1 MHLVRRLGEGETM
14 RCPHCQ
20 REIAEESNYCYYCG
34 ARQHRPINT
43 GGPAKRL
50 MRSSTDVKIA
60 GVCAGFAEYFGWDP
74 TLVRLGW
81 VVITI
86 FPMPFL
92 GVVAYIVAWL
102 VMPIAPL
109 PLPAAAP
116 AQAPSAEPARSV

>member
-1 MHLVRRLGEGETM
+1 M

-34 ARQHRPINT
+34 ARQHISSSST
-43 GGPAKRL
+43 GPAKRL

-102 VMPIAPL
+102 VMPVAPL

-116 AQAPSAEPARSV
+116 AQTASAQPARSV